1 MPAET
6 AVRFWEYIDT
16 AQFDELGSIMSKD
29 AVVWCPNTKEVY
41 RSAKA
46 FIDFNKAYPG
56 RWFADVEKAVIAQGE
71 AITVSKVYDERGT
84 SFYCI
89 SFFKFADGLISEII
103 QYWSENSDPPEW
115 RDSTGLAENY

>member
-6 AVRFWEYIDT
+6 AVKFWEYIDK

-29 AVVWCPNTKEVY
+29 AVVWCPNTREVY

-56 RWFADVEKAVIAQGE
+56 RWFAVVEKVATAKGE
-71 AITVSKVYDERGT
+71 VITVSKVYDENDT

-89 SFFKFADGLISEII
+89 SFFKFADGLISEIT
-103 QYWSENSDPPEW
+103 QYWSENSSPPDW
-115 RDSTGLAENY
+115 RDGSGLADNY